1 MEKQIKKDVDEALAG
16 SGLLTKDDME
26 SMISKLEA
34 RVLDCMQAEIAKA
47 TKPLEARVQALE
59 KKIEIYDAHFANLEQ
74 KLDDAEQYSRRS
86 CLRIINIPLPE
97 QETESAS
104 ECVEKVKE
112 IIGSLKVK
120 VSPDCI
126 DRAHRIGK
134 IKTAADGKG
143 QSRAMIVKFTS
154 WESRTAV
161 YRARKEQDKV
171 KIFMDLTPR
180 RSKLFS
186 DAKSKANSDPNI
198 DFAFADINCRLG
210 FKLKDGSFKFFNSN
224 KEMSQI

>member
-1 MEKQIKKDVDEALAG
+1 M
-16 SGLLTKDDME
+16 
-26 SMISKLEA
+26 
-34 RVLDCMQAEIAKA
+34 
-47 TKPLEARVQALE
+47 
-59 KKIEIYDAHFANLEQ
+59 
-74 KLDDAEQYSRRS
+74 
-86 CLRIINIPLPE
+86 PE

-112 IIGSLKVK
+112 VIGSLKVK
-120 VSPDCI
+120 VSLDCI
-126 DRAHRIGK
+126 DRAFRIGK
-134 IKTAADGKG
+134 IKTAADGKE

-180 RSKLFS
+180 RSKLL
-186 DAKSKANSDPNI
+186 SDPNI
-198 DFAFADINCRLG
+198 DFAFTDINCRLG